1 MIVNT
6 NFEGEALIAYGE
18 GYGKGMGDGYE
29 SGYLAALKNVL
40 TELTR
45 NSYTVDC
52 DKDMVIWTE
61 YDIRSALE
69 ICAMK
74 LGQGTQKKW
83 EEFYGEFIK
92 SED

>member
-1 MIVNT
+1 MINKKKL
-6 NFEGEALIAYGE
+6 EGEALEAYGR
-18 GYGKGMGDGYE
+18 GIIDGYQD
-29 SGYLAALKNVL
+29 GYLAALKNVL

-45 NSYTVDC
+45 NSYSVDC
-52 DKDMVIWTE
+52 DRDMVIWME

-74 LGQGTQKKW
+74 PGQDTMKRW
-83 EEFYGEFIK
+83 EEFYGKFIK